1 MVREAQRRSGRC
13 SKGEGL
19 VPEDSANILPVL
31 IPRVMI
37 AFPTIAEKFKSF
49 PMDFQNGTG
58 KEQNNILIFQDMQ
71 GQLHVRYKER

>member
-1 MVREAQRRSGRC
+1 
-13 SKGEGL
+13 
-19 VPEDSANILPVL
+19 
-31 IPRVMI
+31 MI

-71 GQLHVRYKER
+71 GQLHVRYKERWRGKNSLGGENAPSPRNLAEP